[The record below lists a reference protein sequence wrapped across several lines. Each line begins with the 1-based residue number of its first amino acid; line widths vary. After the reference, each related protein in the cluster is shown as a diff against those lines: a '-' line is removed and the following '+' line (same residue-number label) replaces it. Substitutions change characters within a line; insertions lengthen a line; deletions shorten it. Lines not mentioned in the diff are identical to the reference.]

1 MEKNKQKNWA
11 TIEYAFTFSIDIRQ
25 QVDFTFY
32 TTLRYF
38 DTFTCA
44 YFRMHVFVFFRILK
58 SFLYLL
64 LYYFMS
70 SVSSAL
76 LCKPKKNK
84 FSHQKYFVRLANLCI
99 NSRIL
104 FTPFI
109 TDTQYF
115 FYSMSMLPR
124 LKLLEETISPQ
135 HRAVFNSL
143 VEANE
148 KLGINAILRVAGGWV
163 RDTLLGLQSN
173 DIDIAIETPAGA
185 PVVSGEFFARALA
198 RYQAD
203 QSLSAE
209 RTVSVIRVNPALSKH
224 IETATVC
231 VHNIPVEFC
240 SLRTDTYTDTSR
252 IPSTSPGTPLED
264 ALRRDFTINALFYN
278 LHSQY
283 IEDFTSGLTDL
294 DSRIIR
300 TPLNPR
306 ETFSDD
312 PLRLLR
318 GIRFVGQLGNY
329 NFHLEDTIF
338 SAVDDSLLNRLLEKV
353 SRERIGKEFS
363 KMVSSPNPE
372 KCLEILFRMRILQK
386 ILLVEVHVP
395 PSKKKGSLT
404 EAAVSPAMY
413 PLRTLVDETSVEFAH
428 HEYLAMVIR
437 HVVPLFSDEEKCF
450 VFRNDV
456 QLVPILFTLTV
467 IFYRGM
473 TSEEVEK
480 SLLAVC
486 LNGLKLSRV
495 EFQGVRRMV
504 ESFNKLYI
512 SQLTKNEFPPD
523 ASGPLSLTAKQKLF
537 DAWSPLTDLSVPP
550 DAFKVVLCMYAALGW
565 EHTVHFS
572 EGSTEF
578 SSLPLGSLANVR
590 CTAQSMWNSLSSFL
604 PSLLEA
610 FSLPLP
616 LDGKDVR
623 QLIPIIPKEIG
634 TVLMA
639 LRVER
644 AMNPKTVDTPE
655 RAAAWVRDW
664 YSKNGAQTE

>member
-1 MEKNKQKNWA
+1 
-11 TIEYAFTFSIDIRQ
+11 
-25 QVDFTFY
+25 
-32 TTLRYF
+32 
-38 DTFTCA
+38 
-44 YFRMHVFVFFRILK
+44 
-58 SFLYLL
+58 
-64 LYYFMS
+64 
-70 SVSSAL
+70 
-76 LCKPKKNK
+76 
-84 FSHQKYFVRLANLCI
+84 
-99 NSRIL
+99 
-104 FTPFI
+104 
-109 TDTQYF
+109 
-115 FYSMSMLPR
+115 MLPR
-124 LKLLEETISPQ
+124 LKLLEEAISPQ

-148 KLGINAILRVAGGWV
+148 KLGINATLRVAGGWV

-173 DIDIAIETPAGA
+173 DIDIAIETPEGA
-185 PVVSGEFFARALA
+185 PLVSGEFFARALA

-252 IPSTSPGTPLED
+252 IPSTSPGTPQED

-278 LHSQY
+278 LHSKF
-283 IEDFTSGLTDL
+283 IEDFTSGLADL

-300 TPLNPR
+300 TPLDPR

-329 NFHLEDTIF
+329 NFQLEDTIF
-338 SAVDDSLLNRLLEKV
+338 GVVDDLLLNRLLEKV

-363 KMVSSPNPE
+363 KMMSSPNPE
-372 KCLEILFRMRILQK
+372 KCLELLFQMRVLQK

-395 PSKKKGSLT
+395 PSKKKANLT
-404 EAAVSPAMY
+404 EVAVSPAVY
-413 PLRTLVDETSVEFAH
+413 PLRSLVDETSVELAH
-428 HEYLAMVIR
+428 LEYLDLIIR
-437 HVVPLFSDEEKCF
+437 HVIPLFSDEEKCF
-450 VFRNDV
+450 VFSKDV

-467 IFYRGM
+467 IFFRGM
-473 TSEEVEK
+473 TSEQVEK

-486 LNGLKLSRV
+486 LNGLKLSRL

-504 ESFNKLYI
+504 ESYNKLYT
-512 SQLTKNEFPPD
+512 SHLSKDEFPLD
-523 ASGPLSLTAKQKLF
+523 ASDPLSLTTKRKLF
-537 DAWSPLTDLSVPP
+537 DAWSPMSDPSVPP
-550 DAFKVVLCMYAALGW
+550 DAFKVVLCMYAELGW

-578 SSLPLGSLANVR
+578 SSMPFENLAKVR
-590 CTAQSMWNSLSSFL
+590 CTAQSVWNSLSSFL
-604 PSLLEA
+604 PFLLEA

-616 LDGKDVR
+616 LDGTDVR
-623 QLIPIIPKEIG
+623 QLIPVIPKEIG

-644 AMNPKTVDTPE
+644 AVNPKAVDTSE
-655 RAAAWVRDW
+655 RASAWVRDW
-664 YSKNGAQTE
+664 YSKNVAQTK